1 MSWMGK
7 EWHLQQLHRINQA
20 LEASHN
26 KQHPL
31 YPRKKVS
38 WQQEIKKIFQTHN
51 NLRPIEVI
59 QLLVE
64 NGIVD
69 AAVLNRKGNVYA
81 TMAQMTKDGIL
92 KKTQRGIYQK
102 IFQE

>member
-1 MSWMGK
+1 MQIHSHDVVMILQREK
-7 EWHLQQLHRINQA
+7 QWHLQQLQRINQV

-38 WQQEIKKIFQTHN
+38 WQREIEKIFQTHN

-59 QLLVE
+59 Q
-64 NGIVD
+64 
-69 AAVLNRKGNVYA
+69 
-81 TMAQMTKDGIL
+81 
-92 KKTQRGIYQK
+92 
-102 IFQE
+102 